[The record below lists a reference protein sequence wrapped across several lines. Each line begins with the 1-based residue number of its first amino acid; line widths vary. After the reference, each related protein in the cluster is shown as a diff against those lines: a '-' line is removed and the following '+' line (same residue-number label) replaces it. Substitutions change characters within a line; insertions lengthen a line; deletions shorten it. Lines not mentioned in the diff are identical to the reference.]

1 MSENVETKLIELFD
15 QKIEALRTQFEAE
28 NVRRKKLMN
37 SFLIGFGVIVL
48 TFVFSAGIVVQKV
61 NSLEQNYYKVAD
73 KVETLYMVAVRNG
86 DIKFS
91 TRSVDQNGQ

>member
-91 TRSVDQNGQ
+91 TRGVDQNGQ

>member
-15 QKIEALRTQFEAE
+15 QKIEALRIQFEAE
-28 NVRRKKLMN
+28 NARRKKLMN

-91 TRSVDQNGQ
+91 TRGVDQNGQ